1 MPGGPETYAQPAPL
15 TNLNLC
21 QRSTYVDAVHT
32 LTQRNAE
39 FATHRFTSGLRI
51 LPSLKTFII
60 GCVDPRVDPAQ
71 ILGIEL
77 GEVAVI
83 RNIGGRVTS
92 SLLKELALLRK
103 LAQGAGG
110 DFDQGWNFIVLQHT
124 DCGILRMQGEPE
136 QLADFFGIDTESLDT
151 KKVGDPRA
159 AVEIDVA
166 VLKADPNMPVG
177 LRATGL
183 IYDVATGEVDTVI
196 APALEGVP
204 LGG

>member
-1 MPGGPETYAQPAPL
+1 VTQDLQHGLLNEPAINVEQNTGP
-15 TNLNLC
+15 
-21 QRSTYVDAVHT
+21 
-32 LTQRNAE
+32 E

-77 GEVAVI
+77 GEVAII

-92 SLLKELALLRK
+92 SVLKELALLRN
-103 LAQGAGG
+103 LTQGAGG
-110 DFDQGWNFIVLQHT
+110 DFDQGFNFIVLQHT
-124 DCGILRMQGEPE
+124 DCGILRMQGESE

-151 KKVGDPRA
+151 KKVGDLRA
-159 AVEIDVA
+159 AVEIDVG
-166 VLKADPNMPVG
+166 VLRADPHMPAG

-183 IYDVATGEVDTVI
+183 IYDVDTGEIDTVI
-196 APALEGVP
+196 APSLEGVTF
-204 LGG
+204 GG

>member
-1 MPGGPETYAQPAPL
+1 
-15 TNLNLC
+15 
-21 QRSTYVDAVHT
+21 VDTVHT

-51 LPSLKTFII
+51 LQSLKTFII
-60 GCVDPRVDPAQ
+60 GCLDPRVDPAQ

-92 SLLKELALLRK
+92 SVLKELALLRK
-103 LAQGAGG
+103 LTQGAGG
-110 DFDQGWNFIVLQHT
+110 DFDHGFNFIILQHT

-166 VLKADPNMPVG
+166 VLKADPQMRVG

-196 APALEGVP
+196 AAPPPAEGVP
-204 LGG
+204 LGGGPP